1 MSREISIQIS
11 DLEVSELEEVESVN
25 VKLFLE
31 IGLKGMSTTGW
42 DYRSLCFMCFV
53 YAHFTPTCTHKWVD
67 WTDFNVC
74 GQQGGSQWE
83 T

>member
-31 IGLKGMSTTGW
+31 IGLKGMSTTG
-42 DYRSLCFMCFV
+42 
-53 YAHFTPTCTHKWVD
+53 
-67 WTDFNVC
+67 
-74 GQQGGSQWE
+74 
-83 T
+83 